1 MMPTFNF
8 PKQECSHP
16 KLRQAQFKGSRK
28 LTATALPASEAL
40 GYLSDKAIL
49 QKGCFLRM
57 TWAQLI
63 T

>member
-1 MMPTFNF
+1 MIPTFNF
-8 PKQECSHP
+8 AKQEWSHP

-40 GYLSDKAIL
+40 GGYLSDKAIL
-49 QKGCFLRM
+49 QMGCFLR
-57 TWAQLI
+57 WLGAQL